1 MLLVYTA
8 EEEHRVQEEHRAQDL
23 MVHLCIKGP
32 LNNVQVKCK
41 DVRIRHCIQVPEVM
55 EVAERVPAQKC
66 KVSFFG
72 LFGVILSLC
81 QVHIQE
87 ECREAVLELPKQA
100 CSSGLE
106 GDLSKPTLK
115 L

>member
-1 MLLVYTA
+1 M
-8 EEEHRVQEEHRAQDL
+8 
-23 MVHLCIKGP
+23 K
-32 LNNVQVKCK
+32 
-41 DVRIRHCIQVPEVM
+41 
-55 EVAERVPAQKC
+55 EVAERGSAQKC
-66 KVSFFG
+66 KVDLLDIFDPELWSEGDVF
-72 LFGVILSLC
+72 

-100 CSSGLE
+100 CRSGLE